1 MVDYGI
7 TWAELDQRPSGTL
20 LSYSS
25 SGTDED
31 FLNRPGEKDITSHA
45 NWDLVRWALESEGCR
60 VTGPTPQA
68 QVLRELG
75 LGELE
80 DSFAASHRELA
91 AAGRGAEAVRSLSRH
106 QALGALSDPH
116 GLGGLDVLCGCKGI
130 SLSKTG
136 FPQAS
141 VLPGKVAGARGA
153 RGAHGA
159 GTSGTSGT
167 PT

>member
-25 SGTDED
+25 SGTDEG

-45 NWDLVRWALESEGCR
+45 NWDLVRSALRSEGCR

-68 QVLRELG
+68 QVLRDLG
-75 LGELE
+75 LGELQ
-80 DSFAASHRELA
+80 DFFATSHRELA
-91 AAGRGAEAVRSLSRH
+91 AAGRGAEAVGALSRH

-116 GLGGLDVLCGCKGI
+116 GLGGLEVLRGSKGVY
-130 SLSKTG
+130 G
-136 FPQAS
+136 
-141 VLPGKVAGARGA
+141 
-153 RGAHGA
+153 
-159 GTSGTSGT
+159 
-167 PT
+167 